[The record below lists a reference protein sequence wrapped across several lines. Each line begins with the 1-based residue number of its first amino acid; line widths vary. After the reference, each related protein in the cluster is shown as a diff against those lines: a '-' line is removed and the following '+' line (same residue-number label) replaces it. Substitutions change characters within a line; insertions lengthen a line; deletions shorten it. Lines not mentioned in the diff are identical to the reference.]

1 MIVEDDPM
9 VREIN
14 SKFLNKIEGF
24 ELCASVSNLE
34 DAKKKILRKKPDLI
48 LLDVYLPKENGIDLI
63 HIFEF
68 ENLEKWKRKLKL
80 YFENP
85 NKFEIFFKN

>member
-14 SKFLNKIEGF
+14 SKFLNKVEGF

-34 DAKKKILRKKPDLI
+34 DAKKKILKKNLI
-48 LLDVYLPKENGIDLI
+48 
-63 HIFEF
+63 
-68 ENLEKWKRKLKL
+68 
-80 YFENP
+80 
-85 NKFEIFFKN
+85 